1 MRPRRR
7 VASNSFSATAP
18 QHGCEKEKKKMRAQL
33 IDELAQLRLPL
44 LRNERFLADDL
55 IDEHLS
61 VRLRRECEQ
70 IDRLLPQFALRLVL
84 QDDARRVVS

>member
-18 QHGCEKEKKKMRAQL
+18 QHGCEKEKKMRAQL

-44 LRNERFLADDL
+44 LRNQRFLADDL

-70 IDRLLPQFALRLVL
+70 IDRLLPQLALRLVL
-84 QDDARRVVS
+84 